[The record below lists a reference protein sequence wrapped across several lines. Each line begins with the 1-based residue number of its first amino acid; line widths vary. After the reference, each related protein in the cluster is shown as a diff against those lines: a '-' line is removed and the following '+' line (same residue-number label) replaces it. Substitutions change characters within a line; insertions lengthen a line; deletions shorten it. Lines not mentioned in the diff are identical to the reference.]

1 MKKLISI
8 AVCAAALCGSATQY
22 SCLSIITA
30 AKQAGKWEPLKAWI
44 AAAGLKDEWDKC
56 SYMSDTYPQYA
67 QITNALVA
75 AGIVTDAEIRT
86 ILAASRDTAI
96 PDDMI
101 IRVVSN
107 ECATA
112 QGRIKWHGKIVTNVI
127 DTNALTRTQTH
138 EDGFVFV
145 ERFKTV
151 QAIPVEV
158 RLSAAERKAQ
168 QEAAARARAEAEAK
182 RKADRIA
189 DLQTNM
195 TAWATAYARQKQYP
209 LDLATMLLQH
219 ELNTLVGTN
228 TVNAVIT
235 PGK

>member
-1 MKKLISI
+1 MKKPI
-8 AVCAAALCGSATQY
+8 AVVLCASALCASATQY

-30 AKQAGKWEPLKAWI
+30 AKQAGKWEPIKAWI

-56 SYMSDTYPQYA
+56 SYLSDGYPQYA

-75 AGIVTDAEIRT
+75 AGVVTDADIRT
-86 ILAASRDTAI
+86 ILAAAVDTAI

-101 IRVVSN
+101 LRVVSN
-107 ECATA
+107 DCQSAT
-112 QGRIKWHGKIVTNVI
+112 GRVKWHGAVVTNRI
-127 DTNALTRTQTH
+127 DTNALTRTQVH
-138 EDGFVFV
+138 ADGWAFV
-145 ERFKTV
+145 ERFKSL
-151 QAIPVEV
+151 QAMPVEV

-168 QEAAARARAEAEAK
+168 LEAAARARAEAEAR

-195 TAWATAYARQKQYP
+195 TALASAYARQKRYP

-219 ELNTLVGTN
+219 ELNTLIGTN
-228 TVNAVIT
+228 TVEATIT
-235 PGK
+235 PQN

>member
-1 MKKLISI
+1 MKKLIVI

-30 AKQAGKWEPLKAWI
+30 AKRAGKWEPLKAWI
-44 AAAGLKDEWDKC
+44 SAAGLKDEWDKC
-56 SYMSDTYPQYA
+56 SYLSDTYPQYA

-75 AGIVTDAEIRT
+75 AGILTEDEIRT
-86 ILAASRDTAI
+86 VLAASRDTAI

-112 QGRIKWHGKIVTNVI
+112 YGRVKWHGKIVTNVI

-145 ERFKTV
+145 ERFKSV
-151 QAIPVEV
+151 EAIPVEV
-158 RLSAAERKAQ
+158 RLSQAERL
-168 QEAAARARAEAEAK
+168 AR
-182 RKADRIA
+182 RIA
-189 DLQTNM
+189 MEKAAKEARERAKAERIALLQTNM
-195 TAWATAYARQKQYP
+195 TEVAAAYAKVKQYP

-228 TVNAVIT
+228 TVNATIT
-235 PGK
+235 PQ